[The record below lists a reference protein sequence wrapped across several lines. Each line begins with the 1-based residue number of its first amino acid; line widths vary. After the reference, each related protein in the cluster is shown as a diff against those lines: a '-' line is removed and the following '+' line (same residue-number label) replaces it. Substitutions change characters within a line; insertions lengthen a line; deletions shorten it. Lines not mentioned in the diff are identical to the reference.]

1 MALPQPDTP
10 YRQEVRLN
18 GPECLD
24 EDLGLFG
31 RWVGPRFDALRG
43 SRQRE
48 RNRLGEDWC
57 LRQLLIAMSASKRL
71 TYPVVLRTTEA
82 GFASRQHIPDAVL
95 ECSDGRL
102 VGIEVTQAT
111 SPDWQ
116 RHLNEVD
123 RRHAAAS
130 GDVAVL
136 DPGDGYAGDGPEK
149 QAVQEIQAARANKLE
164 RLGEGGY
171 SGVREVDLLVYL
183 NSQASIHVSPAE
195 VVQRLREATAPRDS
209 ASEFRQVH
217 LLFDD
222 AVALDVLG
230 ATHEVCHLGGRY
242 EHDFRQWCTDQ
253 AERLR
258 TGDVAGLDLRN
269 LAEEL
274 RSLGGSDERG
284 RDSQIRRLLQHLLKW
299 QYQPEKR
306 STSWAVSIANARIEI
321 EELVDYSPSLGRTD
335 ELRKAVEKEYPRA
348 VRLASRETGLKRSA
362 FPGHCPYALNQI
374 FDPDYP
380 DDLVN
385 ED

>member
-1 MALPQPDTP
+1 MALP
-10 YRQEVRLN
+10 RQEQPIETVVELRGRQTL
-18 GPECLD
+18 G
-24 EDLGLFG
+24 EDLGAFG
-31 RWVGPRFDALRG
+31 RWVGPRFDELTG
-43 SRQRE
+43 SRARE
-48 RNRLGEDWC
+48 RGRLGEHWC
-57 LRQLLIAMSASKRL
+57 LRRLLVGMACADRL
-71 TYPVVLRTTEA
+71 EFPATLRMCAANGTQ
-82 GFASRQHIPDAVL
+82 GRRLPDAVL
-95 ECSDGRL
+95 SQPGARD
-102 VGIEVTQAT
+102 VGIELTEAT
-111 SPDWQ
+111 SERWQ
-116 RHLNEVD
+116 KRLYAMD
-123 RRHAAAS
+123 KAAAETGTTVVS
-130 GDVAVL
+130 D
-136 DPGDGYAGDGPEK
+136 AGDGQAGDAPER
-149 QAVQEIQAARANKLE
+149 QAVREIEEAHRRKVAKLAAGTYAQ
-164 RLGEGGY
+164 
-171 SGVREVDLLVYL
+171 VREVDLLIYL
-183 NSQASIHVSPAE
+183 NSEAGIHVDPAD
-195 VVQRLREATAPRDS
+195 VVERVTLDGAGQQGEAR
-209 ASEFRQVH
+209 FRKVH
-217 LLFDD
+217 VLFDD
-222 AVALDVLG
+222 VVALDLLG
-230 ATHEVCHLGGRY
+230 DRALIPLQSRY
-242 EHDFRQWCTDQ
+242 EHDFRQWCADQ